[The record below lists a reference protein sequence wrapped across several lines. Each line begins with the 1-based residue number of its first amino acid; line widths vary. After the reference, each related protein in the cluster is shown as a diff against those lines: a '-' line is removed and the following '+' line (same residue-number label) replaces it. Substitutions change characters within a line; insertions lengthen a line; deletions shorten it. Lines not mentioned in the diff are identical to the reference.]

1 MILRFISTNFIIR
14 AVREVAGPRGK
25 IMIDANNGY
34 NLNITKQILSAVVD
48 ENIYWLE
55 EAFPRMMCYMRI

>member
-1 MILRFISTNFIIR
+1 
-14 AVREVAGPRGK
+14 VREVAGPRGK